1 MKHEPSPVSH
11 MEKQLGL
18 ACQLGGAESLG
29 ISKAGEIELA
39 RLMKSQ
45 IWHQL
50 ASSVGGGFR
59 KVTMAPA
66 HCDAIQFS
74 FSLYTT
80 SAFQAANLVL
90 ELRGSESE

>member
-39 RLMKSQ
+39 RLMEYQ
-45 IWHQL
+45 IGL
-50 ASSVGGGFR
+50 
-59 KVTMAPA
+59 
-66 HCDAIQFS
+66 
-74 FSLYTT
+74 
-80 SAFQAANLVL
+80 
-90 ELRGSESE
+90 